1 MYLFFLLCVLIFS
14 GGRTPNKRRQH
25 GHRIHNKQGGG
36 GGAASSSA
44 PGEQGKLG
52 SPELQAIDPN
62 VATPPPHRRGPR
74 RHSNGKGFVWKQ
86 VGFSECSKT
95 CGGGKYIHIC
105 NHTFT
110 QQMRMYTILAFN
122 TYTFVLRPWKNVR
135 YYVVFK
141 KKMTGMYSTLMN
153 CCGDWQV
160 YNRRWLSASETEI
173 KCPWPITVVRKKID
187 HLRRLFDVVPNLVQ
201 PSEYRLEP
209 LLYLK

>member
-1 MYLFFLLCVLIFS
+1 MFTFFFLLLWVVDFWIYYKHLDIYTYTHQHTHTHTSVLNFFMYLFFLLCVLIFS

-122 TYTFVLRPWKNVR
+122 TYTFVLRP
-135 YYVVFK
+135 
-141 KKMTGMYSTLMN
+141 
-153 CCGDWQV
+153 
-160 YNRRWLSASETEI
+160 
-173 KCPWPITVVRKKID
+173 
-187 HLRRLFDVVPNLVQ
+187 
-201 PSEYRLEP
+201 
-209 LLYLK
+209 

>member
-1 MYLFFLLCVLIFS
+1 MYLFFVLCVLIFS

-95 CGGGKYIHIC
+95 CGGGKYIHIY

-110 QQMRMYTILAFN
+110 QQLRIYTILAFN
-122 TYTFVLRPWKNVR
+122 IIPLFCDREKTFVITWYLKKNDAR
-135 YYVVFK
+135 
-141 KKMTGMYSTLMN
+141 MYSTLMN
-153 CCGDWQV
+153 CCCDWQV
-160 YNRRWLSASETEI
+160 YNRRWSFASETEI

-201 PSEYRLEP
+201 PSEYRLT
-209 LLYLK
+209 LYLK